1 MFNSLFSGQQCKTIR
16 NAAQP
21 YPKHRTCKSTT
32 EKNFFLCR
40 GAVTPLH
47 RNEICSVHSRNCRS
61 GCSCPYLTRYVS
73 LAARLRKA

>member
-47 RNEICSVHSRNCRS
+47 RNEICSV
-61 GCSCPYLTRYVS
+61 LQK
-73 LAARLRKA
+73 L